1 MKPKEISALLNSP
14 LWVALLLKYFLSGAQ
29 QIKKGGIE
37 LEVIYLSIP
46 FILNES
52 VVNEL
57 SHGNKSSNL
66 SKITTNP
73 MLRGEF
79 IASRDLINFYRP
91 IIKKGLI
98 ILASSCKLKI
108 SNRVFLENISTNF
121 NSLTDSHVKK
131 HCKGAYNLGAI
142 LAKEEP
148 VELLIRFGA
157 I

>member
-1 MKPKEISALLNSP
+1 MKPKEISILLSSP
-14 LWVALLLKYFLSGAQ
+14 PWIALLLKYFLSGAQ
-29 QIKKGGIE
+29 QIKNSGIE
-37 LEVIYLSIP
+37 LEIIYLSIP

-79 IASRDLINFYRP
+79 IASRDLINFYKP

-98 ILASSCKLKI
+98 TLASSCNLKI
-108 SNRVFLENISTNF
+108 SKRIYLENVSTNF

-131 HCKGAYNLGAI
+131 HCKAAYNLGAI
-142 LAKEEP
+142 LAKEQS

>member
-1 MKPKEISALLNSP
+1 MRPKEISSLLNSP
-14 LWVALLLKYFLSGAQ
+14 LWIALLLKYFLSGAQ
-29 QIKKGGIE
+29 KIKKNGID

-52 VVNEL
+52 VVDEL

-79 IASRDLINFYRP
+79 IASRDLITFYKS
-91 IIKKGLI
+91 IVKTGLI
-98 ILASSCKLKI
+98 TLASSCNLKI
-108 SNRVFLENISTNF
+108 GNKIYLENVTINF

-131 HCKGAYNLGAI
+131 HCKAAYNLGAI
-142 LAKEEP
+142 LAKEES

-157 I
+157 K

>member
-1 MKPKEISALLNSP
+1 MRPKEISALLNSP
-14 LWVALLLKYFLSGAQ
+14 LWIALLLRYFLIGAQ
-29 QIKKGGIE
+29 KIKKDGID
-37 LEVIYLSIP
+37 LEVVYLSIP

-66 SKITTNP
+66 SKITTSP

-91 IIKKGLI
+91 IIKTGLI
-98 ILASSCKLKI
+98 VLSSSCNMKI
-108 SNRVFLENISTNF
+108 KNKIHLEDTSINF
-121 NSLTDSHVKK
+121 NSLTDSYIKK
-131 HCKGAYNLGAI
+131 HCKAAYNLGAI
-142 LAKEEP
+142 FAKEES

-157 I
+157 K

>member
-14 LWVALLLKYFLSGAQ
+14 LWIALLLRYFLSGAQ
-29 QIKKGGIE
+29 QIKRNGIE
-37 LEVIYLSIP
+37 LELIYLSIP

-52 VVNEL
+52 VVDEL

-73 MLRGEF
+73 KLRGEF

-91 IIKKGLI
+91 IVKSGLI
-98 ILASSCKLKI
+98 TLASSCRMKVN
-108 SNRVFLENISTNF
+108 NRIYLENIFTNF
-121 NSLTDSHVKK
+121 NSLPDSHVKK
-131 HCKGAYNLGAI
+131 YCKAAYNLGAI
-142 LAKEEP
+142 FAKEES

-157 I
+157 K